1 MDMPTLTRRQ
11 LLKGACAAYAATVTA
26 RLWTPGAAFAADGSA
41 DHTLVTVFL
50 RGGLDGLSAV
60 VPVNDPAYHAMRPTI
75 AVPGAANWML
85 DDTFGLHPALAPLH
99 ELRHMLAAIQSTGQ
113 PELTRSHFD
122 AMFNVESG
130 TSDDGTGWLTRHVR
144 SAGLTAAP
152 LHAVAWGSS
161 PPASMLGHTGAVS
174 LASIDSFH
182 VSSAG
187 GVKDSLMAALRDLYA
202 GEDVLSGGA
211 KATFRAID
219 EVATIREHG
228 PVTAVEYP
236 TSHLGRSLADI
247 ARTIKSDVG
256 LVAATVDVGGWD
268 THEAMGTQSRGRMFR
283 LLDDLG
289 RSIAAFTEDMGSHLD
304 NVTVVVLSEFGRRV
318 RENGS
323 AGLDHGRGN
332 AMLVLGG
339 GVSGGVYG
347 DWLGLDE
354 DVLERGDV
362 PALND
367 YRHVLGEV
375 VSRRAGN
382 PHVDEVF
389 PGFTTEPLGF
399 ASVTTAFEDHPLA
412 PYAD

>member
-1 MDMPTLTRRQ
+1 MNTPTLTRRQ

-26 RLWTPGAAFAADGSA
+26 RLWTPGAAFAADGLA

-60 VPVNDPAYHAMRPTI
+60 VPVNDSTYHALRPTI

-99 ELRHMLAAIQSTGQ
+99 ELRDMLAVVHSTGQ
-113 PELTRSHFD
+113 PEATRSHFD

-182 VSSAG
+182 ISSAG
-187 GVKDSLMAALRDLYA
+187 GVREPLLVALRDLYA
-202 GEDVLSGGA
+202 GDDVLSGGA
-211 KATFRAID
+211 QATFRAID
-219 EVATIREHG
+219 EVANIREHG
-228 PVTAVEYP
+228 PQTAVTYP

-247 ARTIKSDVG
+247 ARTVKSDVG

-268 THEAMGTQSRGRMFR
+268 THEAMGNQSEGRMVR
-283 LLDDLG
+283 LLD
-289 RSIAAFTEDMGSHLD
+289 
-304 NVTVVVLSEFGRRV
+304 
-318 RENGS
+318 
-323 AGLDHGRGN
+323 
-332 AMLVLGG
+332 
-339 GVSGGVYG
+339 
-347 DWLGLDE
+347 
-354 DVLERGDV
+354 
-362 PALND
+362 
-367 YRHVLGEV
+367 
-375 VSRRAGN
+375 
-382 PHVDEVF
+382 
-389 PGFTTEPLGF
+389 
-399 ASVTTAFEDHPLA
+399 
-412 PYAD
+412 